1 MKALPRIPLA
11 ALPTPVQPLLRL
23 SEELGFT
30 LLVKRDD
37 LTGLAFGGNKVR
49 KLEYLLADAQAQGAD
64 VVVTTGAAQSNH
76 CRQTAGA
83 AAKLGLG
90 CRLVLTTP
98 RRPSGNLLL
107 DGLLGARVTWAA
119 PEARAQALAQAVA
132 EEAAQGRRPYRIP
145 YGGSSPLGAAAYAYA
160 LEELL
165 SQGVTPDT
173 IVFASSSGGTQAGL
187 VAGARLLGF
196 RGRILGISIQEPA
209 PTLRERVAVLAS
221 QTAALLGTPTTFRD
235 TEIFVCD
242 TYAKA
247 GYGVVTD
254 AEINAI
260 LRFARAEGLFLDPV
274 YTGRAAAALLDLAA
288 QGDFAPQETVL
299 FWHTGGTPAL
309 FATDYAQTLAAAA

>member
-11 ALPTPVQPLLRL
+11 ALPTPVQPLPRL

-64 VVVTTGAAQSNH
+64 MVVTTGAAQSNH

-90 CRLVLTTP
+90 CHLVLTTP

-119 PEARAQALAQAVA
+119 PKARAQALAQAVA

-209 PTLRERVAVLAS
+209 PTLREQVAVLAS

-235 TEIFVCD
+235 TEIFVRD
-242 TYAKA
+242 AYAKA